1 MDLRNLLTPPSSR
14 TRPHC
19 TAQVC
24 LTLSVPQ
31 PHAPKGWD
39 YRHAPSHGTGL
50 LLCML
55 PPTDRYENHG
65 PLASFPLYKIVLNY
79 NQVPLFTL
87 FSAATNLTLYG
98 KFLLSPETLCS
109 QNTKL
114 DKFVFLVAFSL
125 AKLANEFADFKDT
138 SSDMKE
144 EEHWVH

>member
-1 MDLRNLLTPPSSR
+1 
-14 TRPHC
+14 
-19 TAQVC
+19 
-24 LTLSVPQ
+24 
-31 PHAPKGWD
+31 
-39 YRHAPSHGTGL
+39 
-50 LLCML
+50 ML